1 MAVEVK
7 YVVIR
12 EGEEKMSFT
21 SKKEADAYD
30 KMLDTA
36 DLLDTWLTNSPV
48 QMEDEQREALSL
60 WLAEQKDV
68 LSTILKTGKLP
79 SPQVVGAESEE
90 EDASHAACASVFA
103 ANNETSKSVTF
114 PKCEGLDAAG
124 IAASVKRDYQQN
136 RVARWADDQKIVG
149 QADPVAWVSLQ
160 DIQGKDDKWSV
171 PLTVR
176 GKSADIHYQVS
187 VDCKAGMAEYQR
199 R

>member
-1 MAVEVK
+1 M
-7 YVVIR
+7 
-12 EGEEKMSFT
+12 
-21 SKKEADAYD
+21 KKRGAF
-30 KMLDTA
+30 LG
-36 DLLDTWLTNSPV
+36 LLLVS
-48 QMEDEQREALSL
+48 
-60 WLAEQKDV
+60 
-68 LSTILKTGKLP
+68 
-79 SPQVVGAESEE
+79 
-90 EDASHAACASVFA
+90 ACASVFA

-187 VDCKAGMAEYQR
+187 VDCKAGISAALMASDNSIDRRRMRRECLVRPQHTTIVGLRRRNSVASGNQHQTVPLKTSNYFHLKYPYHLIYSEYLTWR
-199 R
+199 EFL

>member
-1 MAVEVK
+1 M
-7 YVVIR
+7 
-12 EGEEKMSFT
+12 
-21 SKKEADAYD
+21 KKRGAF
-30 KMLDTA
+30 LG
-36 DLLDTWLTNSPV
+36 LLLVS
-48 QMEDEQREALSL
+48 
-60 WLAEQKDV
+60 
-68 LSTILKTGKLP
+68 
-79 SPQVVGAESEE
+79 
-90 EDASHAACASVFA
+90 ACASVFA

-124 IAASVKRDYQQN
+124 IAAN

>member
-1 MAVEVK
+1 M
-7 YVVIR
+7 
-12 EGEEKMSFT
+12 
-21 SKKEADAYD
+21 KKRGAF
-30 KMLDTA
+30 LG
-36 DLLDTWLTNSPV
+36 LLLVS
-48 QMEDEQREALSL
+48 
-60 WLAEQKDV
+60 
-68 LSTILKTGKLP
+68 
-79 SPQVVGAESEE
+79 
-90 EDASHAACASVFA
+90 ACASVFA

-199 R
+199 RLWLLIIRLTVGGCGASALSAPERTTIVGLRRRNSVASGNQHQTMPLKTTNYFHLKYPYHLIYSKYLTWREFL